1 MDSVM
6 DFVNISAIHHAIQ
19 ERQSSHYQTFKD
31 LKRGNVR
38 DVRDKKRKKLFP
50 FLLFSYY
57 PERQIG
63 KLFYCYLNLASSESP
78 EDEGGRGRCSK
89 CSYIRCILSNKTKAT
104 YSSLTTA
111 CDLDPHFIETGT
123 VSQPITQSTLNIRLQ
138 IGVDRHQGNS
148 GQGCHIFETA
158 PKGITFLT

>member
-1 MDSVM
+1 M
-6 DFVNISAIHHAIQ
+6 
-19 ERQSSHYQTFKD
+19 
-31 LKRGNVR
+31 R
-38 DVRDKKRKKLFP
+38 DVRDKKGKKLFP

-57 PERQIG
+57 PNRPIG
-63 KLFYCYLNLASSESP
+63 KLFHCSMNLSSSESP
-78 EDEGGRGRCSK
+78 EDEGGRDWCSM
-89 CSYIRCILSNKTKAT
+89 CSYIRCILSNKIKPT

-111 CDLDPHFIETGT
+111 CNLDPHLIETGT

-158 PKGITFLT
+158 PKGITFFT